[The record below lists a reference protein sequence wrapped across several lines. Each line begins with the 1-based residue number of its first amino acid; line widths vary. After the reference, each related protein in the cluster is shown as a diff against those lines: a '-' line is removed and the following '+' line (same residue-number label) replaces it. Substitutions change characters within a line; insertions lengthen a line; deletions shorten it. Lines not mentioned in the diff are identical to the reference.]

1 MLRKIVAMRRSIS
14 PWKGVNLLYTPLT
27 KHPAHSVTSCL
38 TDPELLAESFRGPDR
53 LPGFVA
59 DAVEEEVMEA
69 VGAVG
74 GPALGEVGE
83 VARVEAL
90 VRRDERHV
98 VVCAHGYH

>member
-1 MLRKIVAMRRSIS
+1 M
-14 PWKGVNLLYTPLT
+14 
-27 KHPAHSVTSCL
+27 
-38 TDPELLAESFRGPDR
+38 RGPDG

-69 VGAVG
+69 VGSVG
-74 GPALGEVGE
+74 RPALGEVGE

-98 VVCAHGYH
+98 VV